1 MPKIS
6 EQTFCGE
13 NIFVS
18 ENDYIYDDLL
28 KMMNEF
34 FKYNIVGLYKN
45 VVVTKVICS
54 ENTICSELLTCS
66 DK

>member
-13 NIFVS
+13 NIFGS

-34 FKYNIVGLYKN
+34 FKYNILKC
-45 VVVTKVICS
+45 IIS
-54 ENTICSELLTCS
+54 A
-66 DK
+66 

>member
-6 EQTFCGE
+6 EQTFYGE

-34 FKYNIVGLYKN
+34 FKYNIGGLYKD
-45 VVVTKVICS
+45 VIVCS
-54 ENTICSELLTCS
+54 EYTICSEQLICS
-66 DK
+66 NE